1 MNTTRIRLNPAL
13 WLAFVLLV
21 CNLSAIAKP
30 QERIKR
36 KEISQ
41 SYDAGTGDQLQVE
54 NRFGNITITHWN
66 KKEVAIRVEVECK
79 ARNEER
85 AQENLDR
92 IRIEMKKEG
101 GVIYA
106 ATTFRNGNGNGNSD
120 NESMTI
126 NYYIQMPSKL
136 SADLNQ
142 KYGNINLPDNNDGK
156 MGIHVK
162 YGNLNAG
169 NFNAQTTIEAAYGN
183 IEAGNLRVA
192 HLDLAYVGNARI
204 RDAKELTIESKYSN
218 LDMQDIESLN
228 MEIKY
233 GNFSIETIG
242 RLLMEIKYSDA
253 KIGTLK
259 DVLRIGRLSYSN
271 LKIKNLSPSF
281 SQVDV
286 ESHYGNMEV
295 GIPAKASF
303 RVVAN
308 NMKYS
313 NCEIEGFNIT
323 RKHFNDNDK
332 SKNYTYEI
340 NNGKQP
346 TIRFEGNK
354 YGNLKV
360 RAN

>member
-1 MNTTRIRLNPAL
+1 MDTTRIRLNPAL

-30 QERIKR
+30 QERIKK

-41 SYDAGTGDQLQVE
+41 SYDVGSTDRLQVE

-79 ARNEER
+79 ARNEDR

-106 ATTFRNGNGNGNSD
+106 ATTIRERSGNSN

-156 MGIHVK
+156 MDIHVK

-169 NFNAQTTIEAAYGN
+169 NLNARTTIEAAYGN
-183 IEAGNLRVA
+183 IEAGNLREA

-218 LDMQDIESLN
+218 LDMQDIESLK

-242 RLLMEIKYSDA
+242 QLMMEIKYSDA

-259 DVLRIGRLSYSN
+259 DVLRVGSLSYSN

-295 GIPAKASF
+295 GVPAKASF
-303 RVVAN
+303 RVVAD

-313 NCEIEGFNIT
+313 SCEVEGFNVT
-323 RKHFNDNDK
+323 RRHFDDNDNDK
-332 SKNYTYEI
+332 NYVYEI
-340 NNGKQP
+340 NDGKQP

>member
-1 MNTTRIRLNPAL
+1 MDTTRIRLNPAL

-30 QERIKR
+30 QERIKK

-41 SYDAGTGDQLQVE
+41 SYDVGSTDRLQVE

-79 ARNEER
+79 ARNEDR

-106 ATTFRNGNGNGNSD
+106 ATTIRERSGNSN

-136 SADLNQ
+136 SADLSQ

-156 MGIHVK
+156 MDIHVK

-169 NFNAQTTIEAAYGN
+169 NFNAHTTIEAAYGN
-183 IEAGNLRVA
+183 IEAGNLREA

-204 RDAKELTIESKYSN
+204 RDAKELSIDSKYSN
-218 LDMQDIESLN
+218 LDMQDIESLK

-242 RLLMEIKYSDA
+242 QLMMEIKYSDA

-259 DVLRIGRLSYSN
+259 DILRVGNLSYSN
-271 LKIKNLSPSF
+271 LRIKNLSPSF

-303 RVVAN
+303 KVVAD

-313 NCEIEGFNIT
+313 NCEVEGFNVT
-323 RKHFNDNDK
+323 RKHFDDNDNN
-332 SKNYTYEI
+332 KNYEYEI
-340 NNGKQP
+340 NDGKQP
-346 TIRFEGNK
+346 VIRFEGNK